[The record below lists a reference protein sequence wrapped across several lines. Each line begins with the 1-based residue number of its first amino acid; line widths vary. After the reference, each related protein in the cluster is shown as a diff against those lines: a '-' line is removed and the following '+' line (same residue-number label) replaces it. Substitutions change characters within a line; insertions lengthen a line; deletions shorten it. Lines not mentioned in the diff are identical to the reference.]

1 VSQQEFMD
9 ALESYIRKCKELA
22 DSQNEEQNEQD
33 DNETFGEEK
42 ETKKADGAVENE
54 RREEEEN
61 LSKMVK
67 KFSTLLQ
74 GFAFQQ
80 ATFSQ

>member
-22 DSQNEEQNEQD
+22 DSQNEEQN
-33 DNETFGEEK
+33 NETFGEEK